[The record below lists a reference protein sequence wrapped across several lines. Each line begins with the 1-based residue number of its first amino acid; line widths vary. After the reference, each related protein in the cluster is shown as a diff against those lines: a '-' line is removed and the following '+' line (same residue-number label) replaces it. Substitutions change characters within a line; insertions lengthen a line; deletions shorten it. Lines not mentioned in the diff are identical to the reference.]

1 MRFAVAFSFAVVVV
15 ACTGG
20 GDTTGT
26 SSGGSTADGG
36 GGGGSSSSSSGGSSS
51 GGSSSGE
58 AGASS
63 SGTSGCK
70 GTLTILVTNGQ
81 TSSCSHPIPAG
92 VDRDNLNVY
101 YSPGGG
107 VLQKLCQTSR
117 TSCQQ
122 WKGWFFLG
130 EEIAFCDETCSKID
144 EGPDSSFLI
153 ETGCPT
159 TDCF

>member
-1 MRFAVAFSFAVVVV
+1 MRSLVVLALLLV
-15 ACTGG
+15 ACSGG
-20 GDTTGT
+20 EDGTGT
-26 SSGGSTADGG
+26 SSGGSSGGSGGTSADGG
-36 GGGGSSSSSSGGSSS
+36 GGDGGSSSSSSGSSS
-51 GGSSSGE
+51 STSGSGG
-58 AGASS
+58 
-63 SGTSGCK
+63 TTGCK
-70 GTLTILVTNGQ
+70 GTLTPLVKNGQ
-81 TSSCSHPIPAG
+81 TSSCSHPLPAG
-92 VDRDNLNVY
+92 VVVDRDNVNVY

-117 TSCQQ
+117 TSCEQ

-144 EGPDSSFLI
+144 EGPGSVFLV